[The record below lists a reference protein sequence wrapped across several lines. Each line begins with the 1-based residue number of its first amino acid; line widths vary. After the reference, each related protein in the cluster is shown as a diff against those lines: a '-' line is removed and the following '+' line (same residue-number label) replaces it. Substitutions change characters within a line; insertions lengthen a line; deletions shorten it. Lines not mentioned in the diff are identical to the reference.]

1 MTTKVICVQ
10 EMRAFHA
17 EAQLSIDKLQ
27 LDLASALEQFAQLA
41 AYVNGAAKTSVS
53 DPQAFYSML
62 LTFARDLDAAH
73 RDNLAAD
80 EQVCFF
86 CHASATTLCS
96 LLSGRQ
102 ANTTMSYSVVAGS
115 ESLSS
120 RRHCTG
126 WRQGANLVLSGR
138 AELCSHCTAQAR
150 KRAKKAA
157 GASKAPARGGA
168 MPTVGS
174 ALKQRD
180 RMLSQVKAYQRL
192 RPEDR
197 RALLT
202 DKVNSC
208 ACSIWMSQPIVECHG
223 VLGAAQREP
232 CGFVHVMNTANV
244 AQLSSNDGLGCGRA
258 V

>member
-1 MTTKVICVQ
+1 M
-10 EMRAFHA
+10 
-17 EAQLSIDKLQ
+17 EAKLSIEKLQ
-27 LDLASALEQFAQLA
+27 LDLASALEHFAQLA

-53 DPQAFYSML
+53 EPQAFFSML

-86 CHASATTLCS
+86 CHASAITLCS
-96 LLSGRQ
+96 LLLGSQ
-102 ANTTMSYSVVAGS
+102 ANNTMSFSVVAGS
-115 ESLSS
+115 KSLSC
-120 RRHCTG
+120 RRHSTG
-126 WRQGANLVLSGR
+126 YRQGANLVLSGR
-138 AELCSHCTAQAR
+138 AEMCSHCTTQAR

-202 DKVNSC
+202 DKVNCC
-208 ACSIWMSQPIVECHG
+208 ACQHLVCSPSGNAM
-223 VLGAAQREP
+223 
-232 CGFVHVMNTANV
+232 
-244 AQLSSNDGLGCGRA
+244 GCLELHKESPVTLCTLRI
-258 V
+258 